1 LFIQTVIEEKLVNAI
16 STLGLEVLNESYMH
30 NVPDGSETH
39 FKVII
44 ISDDFNG
51 MRILQ
56 RHKLVNSIL
65 MEEFKNGVHA
75 LSIQALTQEEWHS
88 KGEKIMPSP
97 KCLGGSK

>member
-1 LFIQTVIEEKLVNAI
+1 MVIKTAIEEKLVNAI

-44 ISDDFNG
+44 ISNDFDG

-65 MEEFKNGVHA
+65 SEEFENGVHA
-75 LSIQALTQEEWHS
+75 LSIQALTQKEWHS
-88 KGEKIMPSP
+88 KGKKIMPSP

>member
-1 LFIQTVIEEKLVNAI
+1 MVIKTAIEEKLVNAI

-44 ISDDFNG
+44 ISNDFDG

-56 RHKLVNSIL
+56 RHRLVNSIL
-65 MEEFKNGVHA
+65 SEEFKNGVHA

-88 KGEKIMPSP
+88 KGKKIMPSP
-97 KCLGGSK
+97 ECLGGSK

>member
-1 LFIQTVIEEKLVNAI
+1 MIIQTVIEEKLVKAI
-16 STLGLEVLNESYMH
+16 STQGLEVLNESYMH

-65 MEEFKNGVHA
+65 IEEFKSGVHA
-75 LSIQALTQEEWHS
+75 LSIQALTEEEWYS
-88 KGEKIMPSP
+88 KGKKIMPSP